1 MWWAKLILLLVIT
14 AALTT
19 LIAWGRSWIY
29 RNKEQHP
36 EIFKKRGV
44 IGAVVWLILNSSSI

>member
-14 AALTT
+14 TALTT
-19 LIAWGRSWIY
+19 LIVWGRSWIY

-36 EIFKKRGV
+36 EIFKNRGV
-44 IGAVVWLILNSSSI
+44 IGAVVWLILNSSGS